1 MALDTTSNN
10 NALPIYRFKFSE
22 HFMDELKNFANTH
35 RYDDAALFKER
46 WLRWTSNDFN
56 IEKIIKEEKRL
67 SETGYDGDIQDK
79 MFKTVRY
86 YLKNKSIEKK
96 EPKQRRK
103 YVSISKNVITS
114 MDKHIDSKALVE
126 KMKPAFAYNNYSSLD
141 EMSEIIDNETNR
153 LISEGMSEV
162 EALNKIKKTYKNR
175 YYLQQK
181 S

>member
-1 MALDTTSNN
+1 M
-10 NALPIYRFKFSE
+10 
-22 HFMDELKNFANTH
+22 
-35 RYDDAALFKER
+35 
-46 WLRWTSNDFN
+46 
-56 IEKIIKEEKRL
+56 
-67 SETGYDGDIQDK
+67 QDK

-86 YLKNKSIEKK
+86 YLKNKSVEKK

-141 EMSEIIDNETNR
+141 EMSEIIDNEINR

>member
-1 MALDTTSNN
+1 MDSDTISNN
-10 NALPIYRFKFSE
+10 TTLPIYRFKFSE

-35 RYDDAALFKER
+35 RFDDAALFKER
-46 WLRWTSNDFN
+46 WLRWISNDFN

-67 SETGYDGDIQDK
+67 SETGYDGDMQDK

-86 YLKNKSIEKK
+86 YLKNKSVEKK

-103 YVSISKNVITS
+103 YISISKNIINS
-114 MDKHIDSKALVE
+114 MDKHIENKALV
-126 KMKPAFAYNNYSSLD
+126 KDMKPAFAYNNYSSLD
-141 EMSEIIDNETNR
+141 DKSIIIDNEINR
-153 LISEGMSEV
+153 LMNQGMSEV
-162 EALNKIKKTYKNR
+162 EAQNKIKKTYKNR